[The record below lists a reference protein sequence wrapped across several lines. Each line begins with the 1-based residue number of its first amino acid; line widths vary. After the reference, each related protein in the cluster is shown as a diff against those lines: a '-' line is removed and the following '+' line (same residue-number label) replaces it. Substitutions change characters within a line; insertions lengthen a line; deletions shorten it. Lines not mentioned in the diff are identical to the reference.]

1 MTCRY
6 VIYLLFLFFDF
17 IKQKTIQKAEQDF
30 GQKHLQN
37 ITRMETKSLNYNEL
51 RMKLKMELPY
61 TLKSSDNII
70 DIMAVQRVAKQIVE
84 KIINY
89 RETYRSE
96 PNSEYKKEYFY
107 GARFAENERNK
118 LAEELAK
125 TVPNKTNGEKIVFNQ
140 KLEHLSVIN
149 SSLSDKSSEFYVAES
164 QEKVMAK
171 FMEKTE
177 KITALTKEY
186 IAVGSSKI

>member
-89 RETYRSE
+89 RETYKSE
-96 PNSEYKKEYFY
+96 PNAEYKKEYFY
-107 GARFAENERNK
+107 DARFAENERNK